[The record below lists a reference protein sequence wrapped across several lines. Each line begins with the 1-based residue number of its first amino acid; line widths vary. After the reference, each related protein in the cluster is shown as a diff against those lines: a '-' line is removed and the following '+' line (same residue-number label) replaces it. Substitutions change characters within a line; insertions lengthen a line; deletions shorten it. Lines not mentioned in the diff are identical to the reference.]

1 MTAEKDQKKS
11 AQKCFDAVGLDPD
24 SYRIGHTKARH
35 LYLIL
40 FPVISVIA
48 SHTTIDTR
56 PYHRYFNTFN
66 TNISVF
72 SVKHYTTFCIHE
84 LWIIFFFGCCCCLVW
99 YQSQLIPFIISCFL
113 FSYWKSYEKCVL
125 GLNDFLNDSTL
136 KCILIVIFKFSLL
149 FVNEYFFVMLFWI
162 LS

>member
-1 MTAEKDQKKS
+1 MFWCGWIGSRQLSYWSYKGETFI
-11 AQKCFDAVGLDPD
+11 FDSFPCDFCYCV
-24 SYRIGHTKARH
+24 SYNNWHSSLPSIFQYLQHKHFRFLCKT
-35 LYLIL
+35 LYNFLYPWI
-40 FPVISVIA
+40 VN
-48 SHTTIDTR
+48 
-56 PYHRYFNTFN
+56 YF
-66 TNISVF
+66 I
-72 SVKHYTTFCIHE
+72 
-84 LWIIFFFGCCCCLVW
+84 FFGCCCCLVW